1 MNRRTKRK
9 LELWQEDLVSCDIIT
24 DSDVKQVGE
33 IEEILKK
40 KTWKIDP
47 NVLISGGFSIFTAL
61 LVLNYEK
68 ADVITSKAWNFVKK
82 W

>member
-1 MNRRTKRK
+1 MNRRTRKK
-9 LELWQEDLVSCDIIT
+9 LESWQENLVSGDIIME
-24 DSDVKQVGE
+24 SD
-33 IEEILKK
+33 IEQLGKVEEVLKK
-40 KTWKIDP
+40 KTSKIDL
-47 NVLISGGFSIFTAL
+47 NVLISGGISIFTAL